1 MLDEADLR
9 RLADSSG
16 DRLEFWASL
25 INHAGLEVAAEVGVY
40 RGDFAA
46 RVLRDCAAVRRYYMV
61 DPWRHLEGWNK
72 PANKSDDVFEG
83 YLQEVL
89 DKTAPY
95 EEKRVVLRG
104 RTVEVS
110 DRVADGEL
118 DFVYIDGDHTLRG
131 ITTDLVRWYAKV
143 REGGVIGG
151 DDFCRSIFQ
160 HSQKFEPTLVFPF
173 AVYFAEAVG
182 ATVYALP
189 HRQFLLQ
196 KRTGGT
202 YSFVDLTGRYQ
213 NTTLKAQLAQLT
225 RRDRQPEA
233 PAVSAAPSHPGSVLA
248 RGRHGVAALARRVR
262 RR

>member
-25 INHAGLEVAAEVGVY
+25 SNHAGLEVAAEVGVY

-196 KRTGGT
+196 KRSGGT
-202 YSFVDLTGRYQ
+202 YSFVDLTGRYED
-213 NTTLKAQLAQLT
+213 TTLKAQL
-225 RRDRQPEA
+225 RRAARQPEA
-233 PAVSAAPSHPGSVLA
+233 TAATAATAVPADSLLA
-248 RGRHGVAALARRVR
+248 RGRLRVTALARRAR
-262 RR
+262 QH